1 MSWTDNGPHQADVRV
16 ELAPDH
22 RIEDLTDALAAH
34 AGLID
39 PVSLRLRRTGTLLE
53 PGITVQQAE
62 LLSGDDISLVAAG
75 TRPHGRD
82 RAIGHALVSLDLMG
96 GPEAGRFVLLGAGLF
111 TLGSE
116 PTNGIII
123 VDPALVAEHA
133 LLRIQADAQVAITT
147 TGGQGR
153 IEVNGAPITS
163 ATSLSAADVVR
174 IGGTTFS
181 VRPISAA
188 LAPAR
193 DLLGQVPFHRTPYR
207 PVVISVRDLGE
218 LGPVPKQSMQRRF
231 TIATLLLP
239 LGSGV
244 AMAAISHR
252 PEFLLLTG
260 LAPLVMVYNWFDDRR
275 HGRRSFTKQS
285 ADFRTATAAYVASM
299 RNAVEAEERER
310 RQAAPDLSE
319 LHRRAHYR
327 TRFLWERDR
336 SAADLLTVRVG
347 LGSLPSLVTVLV
359 DERGDVT
366 LHDEAVAALDGFEMV
381 HDVPVTLSLTD
392 LGAVALWGERDP
404 VERLAASFLLQAVCL
419 QSPDD
424 VVIAAALAPSR
435 LDALDWL
442 KWAPHT
448 RASSSPL
455 AGAHVVHSREAAE
468 GWLARLI
475 EVLVRRRQAP
485 IGSTKGPWLLIVLD
499 ERLDLDAALVS
510 QVLDQLVSAD
520 ASVLWIGDHDHRVP
534 RQCTAVVD
542 VVATGRSR
550 VWFTDPTRSAIAV
563 DVELAN
569 PQGARRAALALA
581 PVRDASA
588 ASATAALPRAVS
600 LMEAL
605 GTDTMSADVVA
616 SLWAASDPDGLC
628 APIGQGAN
636 GPFTIDLVRQ
646 GPHTLIAGTSGAGK
660 SELLQTMVCSLAANY
675 SPDRV
680 TFLFVDYKGGASSA
694 DFAGLPHTVGSVTNL
709 GVGMARRALVSLQA
723 ELNRRMTLMEGRA
736 KDLSEFTRVSPS
748 EAPPR
753 LVIIVDEF
761 ATLAKEL
768 PDFVAGVVDIAQRGR
783 SLGIH
788 LVLATQRPAGA
799 VNENILA
806 NTNLRLGLRM
816 LDPADS
822 VSVLGSP
829 DAADIPVPLVG
840 RAMARTGRR
849 ELTAFQTAWGGAP
862 MRPATEQR
870 RAVEV
875 RCFDGSMTVPV
886 VGPRETANALTQ
898 LHEVIAAATKA
909 HVDSGRPLPRRP
921 WIDPLPD
928 RVMLAEPTLRRNADP
943 GRVVTIGLVDRPEH
957 QTQEPAT
964 VDLEETGGLIVI
976 GMGGSGKTTML
987 RSAALD
993 MVSQGSPDDVVVFGL
1008 DAAGRGLSPL
1018 KALPHTGLIA
1028 SADDLEAVTRLLSY
1042 LQTEIERRRILLAD
1056 SEVDSLT
1063 TLRKVRPSESP
1074 PRILLLIDGYGSFQ
1088 AMCDSPEL
1096 FGWVQVLQR
1105 VVTDGRAVGLH
1116 AIMTV
1121 DRRMAIPSALAS
1133 SMAARVVL
1141 RMADAES
1148 LVDCGVLSTV
1158 AKQVDLS
1165 LPGRAVFGRADL
1177 MQVAVA
1183 GGEDPTLQAAA
1194 IDLRVDHCRHAYPST
1209 AFAPASLPTVCDVGD
1224 RSATWHIALGL
1235 QDLTGSVL
1243 QLDLSSSDLVISG
1256 PPGSGRTTA
1265 AATAARGLAAS
1276 GVANVTMLSS
1286 DTDGIPGVSV
1296 VRSDAQRQRLLD
1308 DLQAALSGPQT
1319 REPVMVLVL
1328 DDADRLDDPELAIL
1342 LDRIVRDDRV
1352 RLITTVDSRAVAGGY
1367 QPGWIGEL
1375 RRVRRQLMLQ
1385 PTGPSDVTAVT
1396 GVRATLRPGVAFPA
1410 GRGVLVTER
1419 AAIIVQ
1425 VSSFITQQLSIGEAQ
1440 RRSELRASV
1449 RSVANAS
1456 ATLGWVK

>member
-1 MSWTDNGPHQADVRV
+1 VELLLAMSWTDNGPQQADIRV

-22 RIEDLTDALAAH
+22 RIEDLTDALADY
-34 AGLID
+34 AGLTE

-53 PGITVQQAE
+53 PGVTLHQAE
-62 LLSGDDISLVAAG
+62 LLTGDDVSLVAAG
-75 TRPHGRD
+75 ARRNGP
-82 RAIGHALVSLDLMG
+82 GHKVGDALVSLDLMG
-96 GPEAGRFVLLGAGLF
+96 GPEAGRFVLLGTGLF
-111 TLGSE
+111 TLGSD
-116 PTNGIII
+116 PTNGIT
-123 VDPALVAEHA
+123 VADSALVPEHA
-133 LLRIQADAQVAITT
+133 VLRIQADAQVAIAPA
-147 TGGQGR
+147 GGQGR
-153 IEVNGAPITS
+153 IDVNGAPIAS
-163 ATSLSAADVVR
+163 AASLSAADVVR
-174 IGGTTFS
+174 IGATTFS
-181 VRPISAA
+181 VRPIAAA
-188 LAPAR
+188 LAPDR

-207 PVVISVRDLGE
+207 PVVISARDLGE
-218 LGPVPKQSMQRRF
+218 LGPVPKQSTQRRF

-260 LAPLVMVYNWFDDRR
+260 LAPIVMVYNWFDDRR

-285 ADFRTATAAYVASM
+285 ADFRAATAVYVASM
-299 RNAVEAEERER
+299 RDAVEAEERER
-310 RQAAPDLSE
+310 RQTAPDLSE

-336 SAADLLTVRVG
+336 TAADLLTVRVG

-366 LHDEAVAALDGFEMV
+366 LHDEAVAALNGYDMV
-381 HDVPVTLSLTD
+381 HDVPVTLSLTG
-392 LGAVALWGERDP
+392 LSAVALWGERDP

-435 LDALDWL
+435 ADALDWL

-448 RASSSPL
+448 RAASSPV
-455 AGAHVVHSREAAE
+455 AGAHVVDSRETAE
-468 GWLARLI
+468 GLLARLI
-475 EVLVRRRQAP
+475 EVLVRRRQSP
-485 IGSTKGPWLLIVLD
+485 IGSSKGPWLLIVLD

-510 QVLDQLVSAD
+510 QVLDQLDGGD
-520 ASVLWIGDHDHRVP
+520 ASVLWIGDHNHRVP

-542 VVATGRSR
+542 VAATGPSR
-550 VWFTDPTRSAIAV
+550 VWFTDPTRSAITV

-569 PQGARRAALALA
+569 PRGARRAALALA

-605 GTDTMSADVVA
+605 GTDTMSAEVVA
-616 SLWAASDPDGLC
+616 ALWAASDPDGLW
-628 APIGQGAN
+628 APIGQGAS

-709 GVGMARRALVSLQA
+709 GVGMARRALISLQA
-723 ELNRRMTLMEGRA
+723 ELNRRMTVMEGRA
-736 KDLSEFTRVSPS
+736 KDLTEFTRVCPS

-849 ELTAFQTAWGGAP
+849 ELMAFQTAWGGAP

-875 RCFDGSMTVPV
+875 RSFDGSITAPDA
-886 VGPRETANALTQ
+886 GPKDTANAPTQ
-898 LHEVIAAATKA
+898 LQAVVAAATKA
-909 HVDSGRPLPRRP
+909 HIDSGRPLPRRP

-928 RVMLAEPTLRRNADP
+928 SVVLAEPTRLSSDP
-943 GRVVTIGLVDRPEH
+943 GRLVTIGLVDRPEH
-957 QTQEPAT
+957 QTQEAAT

-976 GMGGSGKTTML
+976 GMGGSGKTTLL

-993 MVSQGSPDDVVVFGL
+993 IVRQGSPDDVVVFGL

-1042 LQTEIERRRILLAD
+1042 LQTEIERRRMLLAD
-1056 SEVDSLT
+1056 AEVDSLT
-1063 TLRKVRPSESP
+1063 TLRKVRRSESP
-1074 PRILLLIDGYGSFQ
+1074 PRMLLLIDGYGSFQ

-1105 VVTDGRAVGLH
+1105 IVTDGRAVGLH
-1116 AIMTV
+1116 VIMTV

-1133 SMAARVVL
+1133 AMAARVVL

-1183 GGEDPTLQAAA
+1183 GGEDPTLQTAA
-1194 IDLRVDHCRHAYPST
+1194 IDARVEQLRHSYPST
-1209 AFAPASLPTVCDVGD
+1209 AFAPASLPTTCAVGD
-1224 RSATWHIALGL
+1224 RSATWHVALGL
-1235 QDLTGSVL
+1235 QDLTGSTVD
-1243 QLDLSSSDLVISG
+1243 LDLSSSDLVISG

-1265 AATAARGLAAS
+1265 AVTVARGLAAS
-1276 GVANVTMLSS
+1276 GVENVAMLSN
-1286 DTDGIPGVSV
+1286 DADGIAGVNV
-1296 VRSDAQRQRLLD
+1296 VFGDEQRQQLLV
-1308 DLQAALSGPQT
+1308 DLESALSGPQT
-1319 REPVMVLVL
+1319 REPAMVLVL

-1342 LDRIVRDDRV
+1342 LDKIVRDDRV

-1367 QPGWIGEL
+1367 QAGWIGEL
-1375 RRVRRQLMLQ
+1375 RRVRRQLLLQ
-1385 PTGPSDVTAVT
+1385 PTGPSDITAVT
-1396 GVRATLRPGVAFPA
+1396 GVRATLRPGVAFPV
-1410 GRGVLVTER
+1410 GRGVLVNER
-1419 AAIIVQ
+1419 AAIIVH
-1425 VSSFITQQLSIGEAQ
+1425 VSNATTRQLSQ
-1440 RRSELRASV
+1440 SL
-1449 RSVANAS
+1449 
-1456 ATLGWVK
+1456 

>member
-1 MSWTDNGPHQADVRV
+1 VELLLSMSWTDNGPQQSDIRV

-22 RIEDLTDALAAH
+22 HIEDLTDALAAH
-34 AGLID
+34 AGLTD
-39 PVSLRLRRTGTLLE
+39 PVLLRLRRTGVLLE
-53 PGITVQQAE
+53 PGMTVQQSD
-62 LLSGDDISLVAAG
+62 LLTGDDVSLVAAD
-75 TRPHGRD
+75 GRRLGRG
-82 RAIGHALVSLDLMG
+82 RAVGDALVSLDLMG
-96 GPEAGRFVLLGAGLF
+96 GPEAGRFVLLGTGLF
-111 TLGSE
+111 TLGSD
-116 PTNGIII
+116 PTNGITI
-123 VDPALVAEHA
+123 VDPALAAEHA
-133 LLRIQADAQVAITT
+133 VLRIRADARVAIVT
-147 TGGQGR
+147 TGGPGR
-153 IEVNGAPITS
+153 IEVNGAPIAS
-163 ATSLSAADVVR
+163 ATALSSADVVR
-174 IGGTTFS
+174 IGATTFA
-181 VRPISAA
+181 VRPIAAA
-188 LAPAR
+188 LAPDR
-193 DLLGQVPFHRTPYR
+193 DLLGQVAFHRTPYR
-207 PVVISVRDLGE
+207 PVVVSVRDLGE
-218 LGPVPKQSMQRRF
+218 LGPVPKQSTQRRF

-299 RNAVEAEERER
+299 RDAVEAEERER
-310 RQAAPDLSE
+310 RQTAPDLSE

-336 SAADLLTVRVG
+336 DAADLLTVRVG

-366 LHDEAVAALDGFEMV
+366 LHDEAVAALDGNDLV

-392 LGAVALWGERDP
+392 LSAVALWGARHP

-424 VVIAAALAPSR
+424 VVIAAALSPSVS
-435 LDALDWL
+435 DALDWL

-455 AGAHVVHSREAAE
+455 AGAHVVHSRDAAE
-468 GWLARLI
+468 GLLARLI
-475 EVLVRRRQAP
+475 EVSARRRQSP
-485 IGSTKGPWLLIVLD
+485 IGSSKGPWLLVVLD

-510 QVLDQLVSAD
+510 QVLDQLVGSD

-542 VVATGRSR
+542 VAATGCSR

-605 GTDTMSADVVA
+605 GTDTMSAEVVA
-616 SLWAASDPDGLC
+616 ALWAASDPDGLC

-723 ELNRRMTLMEGRA
+723 ELNRRMALMEGRA
-736 KDLSEFTRVSPS
+736 KDLAEFTRVCPS

-862 MRPATEQR
+862 MRPATAQR

-875 RCFDGSMTVPV
+875 RPFDGSITMPV
-886 VGPRETANALTQ
+886 AAPKDTANAPTQ
-898 LHEVIAAATKA
+898 LQAVVAAATKA

-928 RVMLAEPTLRRNADP
+928 TVMVAEPTRPTTDP

-957 QTQEPAT
+957 QTQEAAT

-976 GMGGSGKTTML
+976 GMGGAGKTTLL

-993 MVSQGSPDDVVVFGL
+993 IVSQGSPDDVVVFGL

-1042 LQTEIERRRILLAD
+1042 LQTEIERRRTLLAD
-1056 SEVDSLT
+1056 AEVDSLT
-1063 TLRKVRPSESP
+1063 TLRKVRPRDSP

-1105 VVTDGRAVGLH
+1105 VVSDGRAVGLH
-1116 AIMTV
+1116 VIMTV

-1141 RMADAES
+1141 RMADTDS

-1165 LPGRAVFGRADL
+1165 QPGRAVFGRADL

-1183 GGEDPTLQAAA
+1183 GGEDPTLQAGA
-1194 IDLRVDHCRHAYPST
+1194 IDVRVDQLCHAYPTT
-1209 AFAPASLPTVCDVGD
+1209 AFAPASLPTLCDVGD
-1224 RSATWHIALGL
+1224 RSAIWHVALGL
-1235 QDLTGSVL
+1235 QDLTGSVVN
-1243 QLDLSSSDLVISG
+1243 LDLTPSDLVISG

-1265 AATAARGLAAS
+1265 AVTVARGLAAS
-1276 GVANVTMLSS
+1276 GVGNVAMVS
-1286 DTDGIPGVSV
+1286 TDADNIPGVSV
-1296 VRSDAQRQRLLD
+1296 VSSDEERQRLFY

-1319 REPVMVLVL
+1319 REPAMVLVL

-1342 LDRIVRDDRV
+1342 LDKIVRDDRV
-1352 RLITTVDSRAVAGGY
+1352 RLITTVDGRAVAGGY

-1375 RRVRRQLMLQ
+1375 RRIRRQLLLQ

-1396 GVRATLRPGVAFPA
+1396 GVRATVRPGVAFPA

-1419 AAIIVQ
+1419 AAVIVH
-1425 VSSFITQQLSIGEAQ
+1425 VSSSPTHQLS
-1440 RRSELRASV
+1440 RSM
-1449 RSVANAS
+1449 
-1456 ATLGWVK
+1456 

>member
-1 MSWTDNGPHQADVRV
+1 MSWTDNGPQQSDIRV

-22 RIEDLTDALAAH
+22 RIEDLTDALAAY
-34 AGLID
+34 AGLTD
-39 PVSLRLRRTGTLLE
+39 GVVLRLRRTGALLE
-53 PGITVQQAE
+53 PGMTVQHAE
-62 LLSGDDISLVAAG
+62 LLTGDDVSLVAAD
-75 TRPHGRD
+75 GRRLGRG
-82 RAIGHALVSLDLMG
+82 RAVGDAFVSLDIMG

-116 PTNGIII
+116 PTNGITI
-123 VDPALVAEHA
+123 VDPALAAEHA
-133 LLRIQADAQVAITT
+133 VLRIQADAQVAIAT
-147 TGGQGR
+147 TGGLGR
-153 IEVNGAPITS
+153 IEMNGAPIAS
-163 ATSLSAADVVR
+163 ATALSSADVVR
-174 IGGTTFS
+174 IGATTFG
-181 VRPISAA
+181 VRPIAAA
-188 LAPAR
+188 LAPDR

-207 PVVISVRDLGE
+207 PVIVSARDLGE
-218 LGPVPKQSMQRRF
+218 LGPVPQQSTQRRF

-275 HGRRSFTKQS
+275 HGRRSFTEQS
-285 ADFRTATAAYVASM
+285 ADFRTATAAYVARM
-299 RNAVEAEERER
+299 RDAVAAEERER
-310 RQAAPDLSE
+310 RQTAPDLSE

-336 SAADLLTVRVG
+336 DAADLLTVRVG
-347 LGSLPSLVTVLV
+347 LGSVPSLVTVLV

-366 LHDEAVAALDGFEMV
+366 LHDEAVAALDGFAMV

-392 LGAVALWGERDP
+392 LSAVALWGERNP

-424 VVIAAALAPSR
+424 VVIAAALASSVS
-435 LDALDWL
+435 DALDWL

-455 AGAHVVHSREAAE
+455 AGVHVVHSREAAE
-468 GWLARLI
+468 GLLARLI
-475 EVLVRRRQAP
+475 EVLARRRHAP
-485 IGSTKGPWLLIVLD
+485 IGFTKGPWLLIVLD
-499 ERLDLDAALVS
+499 ERLGLDAALVS
-510 QVLDQLVSAD
+510 QMLDQLEGAD

-542 VVATGRSR
+542 VVATGHSR
-550 VWFTDPTRSAIAV
+550 VWFTDPARPALAV

-581 PVRDASA
+581 PIRDAGA

-605 GTDTMSADVVA
+605 GTDTMSAEVVA
-616 SLWAASDPDGLC
+616 ALWAASDRDGLC
-628 APIGQGAN
+628 APIGQGTN

-723 ELNRRMTLMEGRA
+723 ELNRRMTVMEGRA
-736 KDLSEFTRVSPS
+736 KDLAEFTRVCPS

-870 RAVEV
+870 RSVDV
-875 RCFDGSMTVPV
+875 RSFDGSIAVTVA
-886 VGPRETANALTQ
+886 GPKDTADSPTQ
-898 LHEVIAAATKA
+898 LQAVVAAATKA

-928 RVMLAEPTLRRNADP
+928 SVMVAEPTRRSNDP

-957 QTQEPAT
+957 QTQEATT

-976 GMGGSGKTTML
+976 GMGGAGKTTLL

-993 MVSQGSPDDVVVFGL
+993 IVGQGSPDDVVVFGL

-1042 LQTEIERRRILLAD
+1042 LQTEIERRRMLLAD
-1056 SEVDSLT
+1056 AEVDSLT
-1063 TLRKVRPSESP
+1063 TLRKVCPSVSP

-1105 VVTDGRAVGLH
+1105 IVIDGRAVGLH
-1116 AIMTV
+1116 VIMTV
-1121 DRRMAIPSALAS
+1121 DRRMVIPSALAS
-1133 SMAARVVL
+1133 AMAARVVL

-1194 IDLRVDHCRHAYPST
+1194 IDLRVDHLRQAYPST
-1209 AFAPASLPTVCDVGD
+1209 AFAPALLPILCDVGD
-1224 RSATWHIALGL
+1224 QSATWHVALGL
-1235 QDLTGSVL
+1235 QDLTGSVVD
-1243 QLDLSSSDLVISG
+1243 LDLLSSDLVISG

-1265 AATAARGLAAS
+1265 AVTVARGLAAS
-1276 GVANVTMLSS
+1276 GVSNVAMVSP
-1286 DTDGIPGVSV
+1286 DADNIPGVSV
-1296 VRSDAQRQRLLD
+1296 VCSDEQRQRLVD
-1308 DLQAALSGPQT
+1308 DLQAALSGRQT
-1319 REPVMVLVL
+1319 REPAMVLVL

-1342 LDRIVRDDRV
+1342 LDKIVRDDRV
-1352 RLITTVDSRAVAGGY
+1352 RLITAVDSRAVAGGY
-1367 QPGWIGEL
+1367 QPGWMGEL
-1375 RRVRRQLMLQ
+1375 RRIRRQLLLQ

-1419 AAIIVQ
+1419 AAVIVH
-1425 VSSFITQQLSIGEAQ
+1425 VSSSTIRQLSSGPG
-1440 RRSELRASV
+1440 RPS
-1449 RSVANAS
+1449 
-1456 ATLGWVK
+1456 

>member
-1 MSWTDNGPHQADVRV
+1 MSWTNEGPHHADVRV

-22 RIEDLTDALAAH
+22 RIEDLTNALAAY
-34 AGLID
+34 AGLTD
-39 PVSLRLRRTGTLLE
+39 AVFLRLRRTGALLE
-53 PGITVQQAE
+53 PGMTVQHAE
-62 LLSGDDISLVAAG
+62 LFTGDDISLVAADG
-75 TRPHGRD
+75 GRLGRG
-82 RAIGHALVSLDLMG
+82 RAVGDALVSLDLMG
-96 GPEAGRFVLLGAGLF
+96 GPEAGRFVLLSAGLF
-111 TLGSE
+111 TLGSK
-116 PTNGIII
+116 PTNGITIM
-123 VDPALVAEHA
+123 DPALAAEHA
-133 LLRIQADAQVAITT
+133 VLRVQADGQVAISV
-147 TGGQGR
+147 TGEPSR
-153 IEVNGAPITS
+153 VEVYGAPIVS
-163 ATSLSAADVVR
+163 VAPLSSADVVR
-174 IGGTTFS
+174 IGATTFA
-181 VRPISAA
+181 VRPIAAA
-188 LAPAR
+188 LAPDR

-207 PVVISVRDLGE
+207 PVVISARDIGE
-218 LGPVPKQSMQRRF
+218 LGPVPKQSTQRRF

-260 LAPLVMVYNWFDDRR
+260 LAPIVMVYNWFDDRR

-285 ADFRTATAAYVASM
+285 ADFRAATAAYVA
-299 RNAVEAEERER
+299 NVHDAIEAEERER

-327 TRFLWERDR
+327 TRSLWERDR
-336 SAADLLTVRVG
+336 TAADLLTVRVG
-347 LGSLPSLVTVLV
+347 LGTLPSLVTVLV
-359 DERGDVT
+359 DERGDTT
-366 LHDEAVAALDGFEMV
+366 LHDEAVAALDGFNIV
-381 HDVPVTLSLTD
+381 HDVPVTLSLTN
-392 LGAVALWGERDP
+392 LAAVALWGERNP
-404 VERLAASFLLQAVCL
+404 VERLAASFLLQTVCL

-435 LDALDWL
+435 ADVLDWL
-442 KWAPHT
+442 KWAPHS

-468 GWLARLI
+468 GLLARLI
-475 EVLVRRRQAP
+475 EVLVRRRQSP
-485 IGSTKGPWLLIVLD
+485 IGSSKGPWLFIVLD

-510 QVLDQLVSAD
+510 QLLDQLEGGD

-534 RQCTAVVD
+534 RQCAAVVD
-542 VVATGRSR
+542 VVASGSSR
-550 VWFTDPTRSAIAV
+550 VWFTDPARPALAV
-563 DVELAN
+563 GVELAN

-605 GTDTMSADVVA
+605 GTDTMSAEVVA
-616 SLWAASDPDGLC
+616 ALWAASDPDGLC

-709 GVGMARRALVSLQA
+709 GVGMARRALTSLQA
-723 ELNRRMTLMEGRA
+723 ELNRRMTVMEGRA
-736 KDLSEFTRVSPS
+736 KDLAEFTRACPW

-799 VNENILA
+799 VSENILA

-822 VSVLGSP
+822 VSALGSP

-840 RAMARTGRR
+840 RALARTGRR

-862 MRPATEQR
+862 MRPAAEQR

-875 RCFDGSMTVPV
+875 RSFDGSITVPV
-886 VGPRETANALTQ
+886 AGPKDMANAPTQ
-898 LHEVIAAATKA
+898 LHAVVAAATKA
-909 HVDSGRPLPRRP
+909 HVESGRPLPRRP

-928 RVMLAEPTLRRNADP
+928 CVLVAEPRRPSADP

-957 QTQEPAT
+957 QTQDAAT
-964 VDLEETGGLIVI
+964 VDLDETGGLIVI
-976 GMGGSGKTTML
+976 GMGGAGKTTLL

-993 MVSQGSPDDVVVFGL
+993 IVSQGSPDEVVVFGL

-1018 KALPHTGLIA
+1018 KALPHTALIA

-1042 LQTEIERRRILLAD
+1042 LQTEIERRRMLLANA
-1056 SEVDSLT
+1056 EVDSLT

-1074 PRILLLIDGYGSFQ
+1074 PRIVLLIDGYGSFQ

-1105 VVTDGRAVGLH
+1105 IVTDGRAVGLH
-1116 AIMTV
+1116 VIMTV

-1133 SMAARVVL
+1133 AMAARVVL

-1148 LVDCGVLSTV
+1148 LVDSGVLSSV

-1183 GGEDPTLQAAA
+1183 GGEDPTLQTAT
-1194 IDLRVDHCRHAYPST
+1194 IDQRVDQLRQAYSST
-1209 AFAPASLPTVCDVGD
+1209 AFAPASLPVSCDVGD
-1224 RSATWHIALGL
+1224 RSAPWHVALGL
-1235 QDLTGSVL
+1235 QDLTGSMVD
-1243 QLDLSSSDLVISG
+1243 LDLSSSDLVISG

-1265 AATAARGLAAS
+1265 AVTVARGLAAS
-1276 GVANVTMLSS
+1276 GVRNVVLVS
-1286 DTDGIPGVSV
+1286 TDADNVQGVSV
-1296 VRSDAQRQRLLD
+1296 LCSDEQRQRLIA
-1308 DLQAALSGPQT
+1308 DLQASLSGPQT
-1319 REPVMVLVL
+1319 REPAMVLVL
-1328 DDADRLDDPELAIL
+1328 DDADRLDDPELATL
-1342 LDRIVRDDRV
+1342 LDKIVRDDRV

-1375 RRVRRQLMLQ
+1375 RRVRRQLLLQ

-1419 AAIIVQ
+1419 AAIIVH
-1425 VSSFITQQLSIGEAQ
+1425 VSSSLTRQLS
-1440 RRSELRASV
+1440 
-1449 RSVANAS
+1449 RSV
-1456 ATLGWVK
+1456 

>member
-1 MSWTDNGPHQADVRV
+1 VELLLSMLWTDNGPRQCDVRV

-22 RIEDLTDALAAH
+22 RIEDLTDALAAF
-34 AGLID
+34 AGLTD
-39 PVSLRLRRTGTLLE
+39 PVLLRLRRTGALLE
-53 PGITVQQAE
+53 PGVTLQQAE
-62 LLSGDDISLVAAG
+62 LLTGDDITLVVAD
-75 TRPHGRD
+75 GRRLGRG
-82 RAIGHALVSLDLMG
+82 RAVGEALVSLDLMG
-96 GPEAGRFVLLGAGLF
+96 GPEAGRFVLLGAGQF
-111 TLGSE
+111 TLGSD
-116 PTNGIII
+116 PTEGITIA
-123 VDPALVAEHA
+123 DSALAAEHA
-133 LLRIQADAQVAITT
+133 VLRVQADAQVAVAP
-147 TGGQGR
+147 TGGPGQ
-153 IEVNGAPITS
+153 IEVNGALIAS
-163 ATSLSAADVVR
+163 ATALSPADVVR
-174 IGGTTFS
+174 IGATTFA
-181 VRPISAA
+181 VRPIAAA
-188 LAPAR
+188 LAPNR

-207 PVVISVRDLGE
+207 PVAISARYLGE

-285 ADFRTATAAYVASM
+285 ADFRTTTAAYVASM

-336 SAADLLTVRVG
+336 TAADLLTVRVG
-347 LGSLPSLVTVLV
+347 LGSLPSQVTVLV
-359 DERGDVT
+359 DARGDST
-366 LHDEAVAALDGFEMV
+366 LHDEAVAALDGFNTV
-381 HDVPVTLSLTD
+381 HDVPVTLSFTELR
-392 LGAVALWGERDP
+392 GVALWGEHNP

-419 QSPDD
+419 HSPDD
-424 VVIAAALAPSR
+424 VVIAAALASSR
-435 LDALDWL
+435 SDALDWL
-442 KWAPHT
+442 KWSPHT
-448 RASSSPL
+448 RASSSPI
-455 AGAHVVHSREAAE
+455 AGAHVVQSRDAAE
-468 GWLARLI
+468 GLLARVI
-475 EVLVRRRQAP
+475 EALARRHQSP

-499 ERLDLDAALVS
+499 ERLDLDAAMVS
-510 QVLDQLVSAD
+510 QVLDQLEGGD

-534 RQCTAVVD
+534 RQCTAVID
-542 VVATGRSR
+542 VVGTGHSR
-550 VWFTDPTRSAIAV
+550 VWFTDPIRPAIAV

-569 PQGARRAALALA
+569 AQGARRAALALA

-588 ASATAALPRAVS
+588 ASATASLPRSVS

-605 GTDTMSADVVA
+605 GTETMSAEVVTA
-616 SLWAASDPDGLC
+616 LWAASDPVGLC

-636 GPFTIDLVRQ
+636 GPFAIDLVRQ

-660 SELLQTMVCSLAANY
+660 SELLQTMVCSLAASY
-675 SPDRV
+675 SPDRL

-736 KDLSEFTRVSPS
+736 KDLAEFTRVCPS

-806 NTNLRLGLRM
+806 NTNLRIGLRM

-870 RAVEV
+870 RAVDV
-875 RCFDGSMTVPV
+875 RLFDGSTTVPV
-886 VGPRETANALTQ
+886 AGPKDTTNAPTQ
-898 LHEVIAAATKA
+898 LHALVAAATKA

-928 RVMLAEPTLRRNADP
+928 NVMVAEATQPSTDP
-943 GRVVTIGLVDRPEH
+943 GSVVTIGLVDRPEH
-957 QTQEPAT
+957 QTQEAAT
-964 VDLEETGGLIVI
+964 IDLEETGGLIVI
-976 GMGGSGKTTML
+976 GMGGAGKTTLL
-987 RSAALD
+987 RSAALNIA
-993 MVSQGSPDDVVVFGL
+993 SQGSPDDVVLFGL

-1018 KALPHTGLIA
+1018 KTLPHAGLIA

-1042 LQTEIERRRILLAD
+1042 LQSEIERRRMLLAD
-1056 SEVDSLT
+1056 AEVDSFT

-1074 PRILLLIDGYGSFQ
+1074 PRIVLLIDGYGSFQ

-1105 VVTDGRAVGLH
+1105 IVTDGRAVGLH
-1116 AIMTV
+1116 VIMTV

-1133 SMAARVVL
+1133 AMAARVVL

-1165 LPGRAVFGRADL
+1165 PPGRAVFGRADL

-1183 GGEDPTLQAAA
+1183 GGEDPRLQAAG
-1194 IDLRVDHCRHAYPST
+1194 IDARIDHLRQAYPST
-1209 AFAPASLPTVCDVGD
+1209 AFAPASLPTVCDVGSM
-1224 RSATWHIALGL
+1224 SAPWHVALGL
-1235 QDLTGSVL
+1235 EDLTGSVVD
-1243 QLDLSSSDLVISG
+1243 LDLSSSDLVISG

-1265 AATAARGLAAS
+1265 AATVARGLAAS
-1276 GVANVTMLSS
+1276 GVANVVLVS
-1286 DTDGIPGVSV
+1286 TDADDIPGVTVAS
-1296 VRSDAQRQRLLD
+1296 SDEQRHRLRD
-1308 DLQAALSGPQT
+1308 DLQAALCGPQT
-1319 REPVMVLVL
+1319 RESAMVLVL
-1328 DDADRLDDPELAIL
+1328 DDADRLDDPELAML

-1352 RLITTVDSRAVAGGY
+1352 RLITTVDSRAVTGGY
-1367 QPGWIGEL
+1367 QPGWVGEL
-1375 RRVRRQLMLQ
+1375 RRVRRQLLLQ
-1385 PTGPSDVTAVT
+1385 PAGPSDVTAVT

-1410 GRGVLVTER
+1410 GRGVLVNER
-1419 AAIIVQ
+1419 SAVIVH
-1425 VSSFITQQLSIGEAQ
+1425 VSSSMARQLS
-1440 RRSELRASV
+1440 
-1449 RSVANAS
+1449 RSV
-1456 ATLGWVK
+1456 

>member
-1 MSWTDNGPHQADVRV
+1 MSWTNEGPHHADVRV

-22 RIEDLTDALAAH
+22 RIEDFTNALAAYAGLTDA
-34 AGLID
+34 
-39 PVSLRLRRTGTLLE
+39 VSLRLRRTGALLE
-53 PGITVQQAE
+53 PGMTVQHAE
-62 LLSGDDISLVAAG
+62 LFTGDDISLVAAD
-75 TRPHGRD
+75 GRRLGRR
-82 RAIGHALVSLDLMG
+82 RAVGDALVSLDLMG

-111 TLGSE
+111 TIGSE
-116 PTNGIII
+116 PTDGITIM
-123 VDPALVAEHA
+123 DPALAAEHA
-133 LLRIQADAQVAITT
+133 VLRIQANGQVAIAA
-147 TGGQGR
+147 TGEPSSV
-153 IEVNGAPITS
+153 EVNSAPIVS
-163 ATSLSAADVVR
+163 AAALSSADVVR
-174 IGGTTFS
+174 IGATTLA
-181 VRPISAA
+181 VRPIAA
-188 LAPAR
+188 AFAPER

-207 PVVISVRDLGE
+207 PVVISARDLGE
-218 LGPVPKQSMQRRF
+218 LGPVPKQSTQRRF

-239 LGSGV
+239 LSSGV

-260 LAPLVMVYNWFDDRR
+260 LAPIVMVYNWFDDRR
-275 HGRRSFTKQS
+275 HGCRSFAKQS
-285 ADFRTATAAYVASM
+285 ADFRTATAAYVAST
-299 RNAVEAEERER
+299 RDAVESEARER

-319 LHRRAHYR
+319 LHRRAHFR

-336 SAADLLTVRVG
+336 TAADLLTIRVG

-359 DERGDVT
+359 DERGDTT
-366 LHDEAVAALDGFEMV
+366 LHDEAVAALDGFDTV

-392 LGAVALWGERDP
+392 LRAVAIWGERDL
-404 VERLAASFLLQAVCL
+404 VGRLAASFLLQAMCL
-419 QSPDD
+419 HSPDD
-424 VVIAAALAPSR
+424 VVIAAALVSSPA
-435 LDALDWL
+435 DTLDWL
-442 KWAPHT
+442 KWAPHS

-455 AGAHVVHSREAAE
+455 AGAHVVHSRESAE
-468 GWLARLI
+468 GLLARLI
-475 EVLVRRRQAP
+475 EVLVRRRQSP
-485 IGSTKGPWLLIVLD
+485 IGSSKGPWLLIVLD
-499 ERLDLDAALVS
+499 ERLDLDAAVVS
-510 QVLDQLVSAD
+510 QVLDQLEGAD
-520 ASVLWIGDHDHRVP
+520 ASVLWIGDHGHRVP

-542 VVATGRSR
+542 VVAGGRSK
-550 VWFTDPTRSAIAV
+550 VWFTDPSRSAIAV

-569 PQGARRAALALA
+569 QQGARRAALALA
-581 PVRDASA
+581 PVRDVSA
-588 ASATAALPRAVS
+588 ASATAALPRSVS

-616 SLWAASDPDGLC
+616 ALWAASDPDGLC
-628 APIGQGAN
+628 APIGQGVN

-709 GVGMARRALVSLQA
+709 GVGMARRALISLQA

-736 KDLSEFTRVSPS
+736 KDLAEFTRVCPS

-753 LVIIVDEF
+753 LVIVVDEF

-822 VSVLGSP
+822 LSVLGSP
-829 DAADIPVPLVG
+829 DAADVPVPLVG

-862 MRPATEQR
+862 MRPTTEQR

-875 RCFDGSMTVPV
+875 CSFDGSVAVPV
-886 VGPRETANALTQ
+886 TGPKATADAPTQ
-898 LHEVIAAATKA
+898 LHAVVAAATKA
-909 HVDSGRPLPRRP
+909 HADSGRPLPRRP

-928 RVMLAEPTLRRNADP
+928 SVMVTKPMHLTADP
-943 GRVVTIGLVDRPEH
+943 GRFVTIGLVDRPEH
-957 QTQEPAT
+957 QTQEAAT

-976 GMGGSGKTTML
+976 GMGGAGKTTLL

-993 MVSQGSPDDVVVFGL
+993 IVSQGSPDEVVVFGL

-1028 SADDLEAVTRLLSY
+1028 SVDDLEAVTRLLSC
-1042 LQTEIERRRILLAD
+1042 LQTEIERRRMLLAD
-1056 SEVDSLT
+1056 AEVDSLT

-1074 PRILLLIDGYGSFQ
+1074 PRMLLLIDGYGSFQ

-1105 VVTDGRAVGLH
+1105 IVTDGRAVGLH

-1133 SMAARVVL
+1133 AMAARVVL

-1148 LVDCGVLSTV
+1148 LVDCGVLSAV

-1183 GGEDPTLQAAA
+1183 GGEDPTLQTAA
-1194 IDLRVDHCRHAYPST
+1194 IDQRVDQLRQAYSTT
-1209 AFAPASLPTVCDVGD
+1209 AFAPAALPTACDVGD
-1224 RSATWHIALGL
+1224 SSVPWHVALGL

-1243 QLDLSSSDLVISG
+1243 DLDLSSSDLVISG

-1265 AATAARGLAAS
+1265 AATIARGLAAS
-1276 GVANVTMLSS
+1276 GVGNVAMVS
-1286 DTDGIPGVSV
+1286 TDAAYILGVTV
-1296 VRSDAQRQRLLD
+1296 VRSDEQRQHLVD
-1308 DLQAALSGPQT
+1308 HLQAALSGPQT
-1319 REPVMVLVL
+1319 RETAMVLVF
-1328 DDADRLDDPELAIL
+1328 DDADRLDDPELATL
-1342 LDRIVRDDRV
+1342 LDKIVRDDRV

-1367 QPGWIGEL
+1367 QPGRIGEL
-1375 RRVRRQLMLQ
+1375 RRVRRQLLLQ

-1419 AAIIVQ
+1419 AAVIVH
-1425 VSSFITQQLSIGEAQ
+1425 VSSSTT
-1440 RRSELRASV
+1440 RADPRVGTS
-1449 RSVANAS
+1449 
-1456 ATLGWVK
+1456 